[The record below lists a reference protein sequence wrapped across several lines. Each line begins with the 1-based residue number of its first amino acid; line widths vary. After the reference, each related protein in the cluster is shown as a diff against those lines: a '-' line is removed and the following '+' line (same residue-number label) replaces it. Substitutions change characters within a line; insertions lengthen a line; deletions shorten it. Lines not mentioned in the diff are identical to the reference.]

1 MGVEIRKKN
10 NECNKKML
18 VLVSERAT
26 GGDLAV
32 EMIFELHLKKGAE
45 VF

>member
-10 NECNKKML
+10 NGCNKRML
-18 VLVSERAT
+18 ILVSERAT
-26 GGDLAV
+26 GGGIAV

-45 VF
+45 AF